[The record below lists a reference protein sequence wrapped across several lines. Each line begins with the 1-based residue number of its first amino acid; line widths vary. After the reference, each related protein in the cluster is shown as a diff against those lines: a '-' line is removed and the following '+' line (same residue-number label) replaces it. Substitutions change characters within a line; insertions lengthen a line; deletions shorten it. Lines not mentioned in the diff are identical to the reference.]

1 MNNRFWVF
9 LFLIIASSCSRRVV
23 VTDPDFAKNN
33 KLDFAI
39 PEFEYLNT
47 KTRIQF
53 KDTDRNVSTSANIRI
68 KKDSIIWMSLTP
80 FLGIEVARVMIT
92 QDSMVLMNRLSREYI
107 VYDFEG
113 LSEKFQF
120 DISYDLIQSLILG
133 NMPLA
138 YQELNEI
145 VSTKQFY
152 IVKQTSGSYTIEN
165 YFDRELMKLK
175 KVEVSGASKK
185 NKMILKFDNHQQ
197 VERLSIPFHSFIS
210 LDYEERNEVKSTEI
224 NIKHGRAELASALR
238 FPFEIP
244 SRYRYVRK

>member
-9 LFLIIASSCSRRVV
+9 LFLVIVSSCGRRVT

-33 KLDFAI
+33 KLVFAI

-47 KTRIQF
+47 RTKIQF
-53 KDTDRNVSTSANIRI
+53 KDANRNVSTSANIRI

-92 QDSMVLMNRLSREYI
+92 QDSMVLMNRLTKQI
-107 VYDFEG
+107 MVYDFEN

-120 DISYDLIQSLILG
+120 EISYHLIQSMILG
-133 NMPLA
+133 NMPLK

-145 VSTKQFY
+145 VSSKKYY
-152 IVKQTSGSYTIEN
+152 IVKQESGPYSIQN
-165 YFDRELMKLK
+165 YFNRELMKLQ
-175 KVEVSGASKK
+175 KVEVTETQKK
-185 NKMILKFDNHQQ
+185 KKMILEFDNHKQ
-197 VERLSIPFHSFIS
+197 VESFSIPFHSLIS
-210 LDYEERNEVKSTEI
+210 LDYEQDNEIQSTEI
-224 NIKHGRAELASALR
+224 NIKHGRAELASELR